1 MKCDSCGMAIT
12 KRKPIREE
20 TGGQIRYYCCLD
32 CFQEDLCRRDRPL
45 RRTFGSRTQRTPRA
59 RDRRTADRARA

>member
-12 KRKPIREE
+12 KKKPIREE

-45 RRTFGSRTQRTPRA
+45 RRAFGARTQRNLGA
-59 RDRRTADRARA
+59 RGRRKPDRARA